1 MAELGTLAPLLNAI
15 ATMLKGI
22 RGEVTTLT
30 DGANIS
36 IDMDDSN
43 NYKVTL
49 DGNRTLD
56 NPTNMT
62 AGQSGTITV
71 IQDDTTGSRT
81 LSYGSYYEF
90 PGGTVPTLST
100 AVDSQDILAYFVK
113 STTEIHISFIGDS
126 K

>member
-1 MAELGTLAPLLNAI
+1 MAELSTLAPLLNAI

-22 RGEVTTLT
+22 RGEVTTLA
-30 DGANIS
+30 DAANIS

-43 NYKVTL
+43 NFKVTL

-62 AGQSGTITV
+62 AGQSGTITA